1 MNLVNEM
8 PPEPTAPPILNLHG
22 RAEASDQ
29 IVLSIAPDSI
39 CGFISERA
47 GASRACPVNNRCY
60 FFPPQSK
67 EHGGVICCG
76 KTTCQYH
83 AACVNSREYFQLSKC
98 DGGCEVDN
106 YTLKWYHY
114 SPRYPLEEPT
124 NGMYSTDSRAPYC
137 NTVAWRG
144 NTTDYWCN
152 DLDIKTAQ
160 SAALTYKGQKETPH
174 FITVDQDDISSIES
188 QMSGA
193 RTAGTALG
201 GPKSTS
207 ESTSGSTATV
217 TETNANDGGSSKT
230 PVAAIVGGTVS
241 GIAILAAAGLG
252 IFFFLRRKKTK
263 QSNAASLPG
272 YQQPPENK
280 SPWSPGQQLVAP
292 YHYDPN
298 TPQSNVSPN
307 SQYMYPQASGFQPQ
321 QNVIHEAGSEAVDPS
336 SQPQE
341 LPANKKEPAELA

>member
-1 MNLVNEM
+1 MDAIKSRSHVIWQKHDHLILSPQTSLFGKHACQKLDYKLNMPKQGVGKIGHEKHKRQNYQGQIDQGPTHQRSIPPEVTYITMSFVNEI

-29 IVLSIAPDSI
+29 IILSIAPDSI

-47 GASRACPVNNRCY
+47 GASRACPVDNRCY
-60 FFPPQSK
+60 FFPPLSQ
-67 EHGGVICCG
+67 EHGGVICCS

-83 AACVNSREYFQLSKC
+83 ATCINSREYFQSTPIPARPTAILSH
-98 DGGCEVDN
+98 GEEI
-106 YTLKWYHY
+106 
-114 SPRYPLEEPT
+114 PLTIGAMISTSKPHRALLLPT
-124 NGMYSTDSRAPYC
+124 RAK
-137 NTVAWRG
+137 RRHR
-144 NTTDYWCN
+144 
-152 DLDIKTAQ
+152 I
-160 SAALTYKGQKETPH
+160 
-174 FITVDQDDISSIES
+174 FFTVDQDDISSIES

-241 GIAILAAAGLG
+241 SVAVLAATGLG
-252 IFFFLRRKKTK
+252 VFFFLRRKKKK
-263 QSNAASLPG
+263 QSKAASLPG

-280 SPWSPGQQLVAP
+280 SPWSPGQQPVHA
-292 YHYDPN
+292 
-298 TPQSNVSPN
+298 
-307 SQYMYPQASGFQPQ
+307 F
-321 QNVIHEAGSEAVDPS
+321 S
-336 SQPQE
+336 S
-341 LPANKKEPAELA
+341 